1 MDGDTRG
8 ESFPGHRRTSRV
20 REGGE
25 VGVKT
30 YEYLETTRREG
41 GQRGFGRKSKTV
53 WVTRVDSRTGVRDRS
68 MGHR

>member
-1 MDGDTRG
+1 M
-8 ESFPGHRRTSRV
+8 
-20 REGGE
+20 
-25 VGVKT
+25 KT